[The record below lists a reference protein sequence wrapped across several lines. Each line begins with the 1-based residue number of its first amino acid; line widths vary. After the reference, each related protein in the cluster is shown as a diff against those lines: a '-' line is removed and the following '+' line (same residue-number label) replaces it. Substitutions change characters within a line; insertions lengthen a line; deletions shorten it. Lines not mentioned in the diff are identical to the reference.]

1 MSWADDWKKVKTRF
15 EQETGKKKPSNK
27 FLGIFR
33 LGTGIEN
40 ALKQC
45 DEMDGKL
52 GAAIAKRQF
61 AEAPKLLENFDLA
74 ITAFDTAQS
83 GYQKQLAGAM
93 EKSDEVLKPFLDV
106 LSKELKALLSKITV
120 AYKARALV
128 IEQAGKDLSALDYAF
143 KMLTTSLESGIKKAE
158 AFAAVVRSKPLVETF
173 NTGIVQAARDITQQ
187 IGNVQKAK
195 TAGYQFEGD
204 PTNLF
209 KVMTPWAQGQRKVP
223 GNATKEMVIREL
235 GAFTQCVTGV
245 KTWLAH
251 QH

>member
-1 MSWADDWKKVKTRF
+1 MPWTDDWKKVKARF
-15 EQETGKKKPSNK
+15 EQDSGKKKPSTK

-45 DEMDGKL
+45 DELNGQL
-52 GAAIAKRQF
+52 TVVIAKREF
-61 AEAPKLLENFDLA
+61 AEATKLLKKFDLA
-74 ITAFDTAQS
+74 ITAFETAQS
-83 GYQKQLAGAM
+83 NYQKQLAGAM
-93 EKSDEVLKPFLDV
+93 EKSDEGVKPFLDV
-106 LSKELKALLSKITV
+106 LSKELKALSSKITV
-120 AYKARALV
+120 KYKSSALV
-128 IEQAGKDLSALDYAF
+128 IEQGDKSIGAADYTA

-158 AFAAVVRSKPLVETF
+158 AFAALVKSKPLEQTF
-173 NTGIVQAARDITQQ
+173 NAGIQQAARDITQQ
-187 IGNVQKAK
+187 IGNVQKARD
-195 TAGYQFEGD
+195 AGFAFDGD

-223 GNATKEMVIREL
+223 GDAPKEVVLREL